1 MTFLSNLAVGRAA
14 AQIATFLFAVM
25 IVVQMLLAAGVLPI
39 SIAWGGRQTELTPA
53 LRVASMIAAVLL
65 GAFLYVIRYR
75 AGLWGSTPI
84 PTAIRV
90 LSWIITAFMAFN
102 TLGNFASLNNTER
115 FLFGPITAALT
126 IACFIVSVSSPEA

>member
-1 MTFLSNLAVGRAA
+1 
-14 AQIATFLFAVM
+14 
-25 IVVQMLLAAGVLPI
+25 
-39 SIAWGGRQTELTPA
+39 
-53 LRVASMIAAVLL
+53 
-65 GAFLYVIRYR
+65 
-75 AGLWGSTPI
+75 
-84 PTAIRV
+84 V